1 MDKIKELGQT
11 FTPRYFVEGMLN
23 IIGYNG
29 KEILCKHI
37 MDNSCGDGA
46 FLCSIVDRYCHV
58 GLCNGLP
65 IGIISDD
72 LEAYIHGIEIDEGLC
87 NKCRENLD
95 KVARRYGIGGIRWD
109 ILNRSSLSVHEYDG
123 KMDYV
128 IGNPPYVRVHNMDAI
143 YDEVKGYSFG
153 QGGMTDLYLVFYE
166 IGFNMLKEDGKL
178 CYITPNSWLSSVAGK
193 EMRKYIVNEGNLV
206 SLVDM
211 GHYQVF
217 DGVNTYSLI
226 GLFCRSNNSN
236 EFEYH
241 KFDNIALKTV
251 LIDKLCFEDCY
262 IGNCFYLS
270 DKKHLEVLKEIKSKS
285 SKKFVSVKN
294 GFATQ
299 SDKIFIGDNVPESDM
314 SIKVLKASTG
324 KWYNCIFPY
333 DKEGKLLSRE
343 IVFSNKEIGEY
354 FECHKK
360 ELLKGREEYDTYY
373 EFGRSQAIN
382 DVWKDKLS
390 INFIIRS
397 ADDLKI
403 VPVKKGSGI
412 YSGLYIICNKDVLFS
427 EIEVILRDK
436 DFVEYVRLLKKY
448 KSGGYYTFS
457 SKDVEQ
463 YINYSLRYKLG
474 KSN

>member
-1 MDKIKELGQT
+1 MDKVKGLGQT

-29 KEILCKHI
+29 KDILCKHI

-46 FLCSIVDRYCHV
+46 FLCRIVERYCHV

-65 IGIISDD
+65 IGIISAD
-72 LEAYIHGIEIDEGLC
+72 LETYIHGIEIDEELC
-87 NKCRENLD
+87 AKCKKKLD
-95 KVARRYGIGGIRWD
+95 EVARCYGIGGIRWD
-109 ILNRSSLSVHEYDG
+109 ILNRSSLSVHDYDG

-128 IGNPPYVRVHNMDAI
+128 IGNPPYVRVHNMDVI
-143 YDEVKGYSFG
+143 YNEVKGYRFA

-166 IGFNMLKEDGKL
+166 IGFNMLNEHGKL

-206 SLVDM
+206 SLIDM

-226 GLFCRSNNSN
+226 GLFCKDNKSN

-241 KFDNIALKTV
+241 KFDNITLKSS
-251 LIDKLCFEDCY
+251 LIDNLSFDDCY
-262 IGNCFYLS
+262 VDDCFYLS
-270 DKKHLEVLKEIKSKS
+270 DKEHLQDLKEIKSNPL
-285 SKKFVSVKN
+285 KKFVSVKN
-294 GFATQ
+294 GFATLA
-299 SDKIFIGDNVPESDM
+299 DKIFIGDNVPESDM
-314 SIKVLKASTG
+314 TIKVLKASTG

-343 IVFSNKEIGEY
+343 IVFGNKEIGEY
-354 FECHKK
+354 FESHKK

-373 EFGRSQAIN
+373 EFGRTQAIN

-390 INFIIRS
+390 INCLLRTG
-397 ADDLKI
+397 DDLKI
-403 VPVKKGSGI
+403 VPVKKGKGI
-412 YSGLYIICNKDVLFS
+412 YSGLYIICNKDVPFAG
-427 EIEVILRDK
+427 IEDILRDNG
-436 DFVEYVRLLKKY
+436 FIEYVRLLKKY
-448 KSGGYYTFS
+448 KSDGYYTFS

-463 YINYSLRYKLG
+463 YINYYLTYKLPTV
-474 KSN
+474 